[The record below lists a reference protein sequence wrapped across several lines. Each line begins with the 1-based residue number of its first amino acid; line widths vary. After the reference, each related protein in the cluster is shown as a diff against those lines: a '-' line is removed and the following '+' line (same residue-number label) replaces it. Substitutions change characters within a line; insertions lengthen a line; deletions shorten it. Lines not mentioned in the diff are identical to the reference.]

1 MYSAITDYIFFEK
14 LPFFGL
20 TSYTRKV
27 LLLNTSLKYLVYK
40 AAPYRISLQNRGCFE
55 GVKCEGSSFPS
66 SGIWNIQI
74 QFVYIVGIMYDQYII
89 RYINPTISPKNTYMS
104 IRQVDR
110 VGQCTSLR
118 ISTSRQT
125 LAILKNDKTGI
136 VL

>member
-27 LLLNTSLKYLVYK
+27 LLLNTSLKYLVYIP
-40 AAPYRISLQNRGCFE
+40 APYRISLQKRGCFE

-74 QFVYIVGIMYDQYII
+74 IQMPFVYIVGIYW
-89 RYINPTISPKNTYMS
+89 INKLTVTKLNVYVQTAERSTKIWKPKGISALPYPPLPIPISIPSMTNT
-104 IRQVDR
+104 
-110 VGQCTSLR
+110 
-118 ISTSRQT
+118 
-125 LAILKNDKTGI
+125 
-136 VL
+136 